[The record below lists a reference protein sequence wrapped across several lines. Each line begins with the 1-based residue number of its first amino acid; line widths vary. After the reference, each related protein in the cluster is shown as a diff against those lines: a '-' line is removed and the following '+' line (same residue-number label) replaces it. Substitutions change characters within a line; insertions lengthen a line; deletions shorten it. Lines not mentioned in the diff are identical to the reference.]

1 MDFPIYWKLWS
12 SDKKIILINPTR
24 VTKNNWFELV
34 YYKILSAVS
43 HRSIIWLSLS
53 PYFAQLQST
62 VVLITILLVTKT
74 ENQIPWATAFRYNFV
89 PWNRCYVISIEPQ
102 VIRKSSC
109 LCETNV
115 IHHTGFEKESIL
127 HLIFVCVNLVS
138 ILISSLNKM

>member
-1 MDFPIYWKLWS
+1 M
-12 SDKKIILINPTR
+12 
-24 VTKNNWFELV
+24 
-34 YYKILSAVS
+34 LSAVS

-115 IHHTGFEKESIL
+115 IHHIREGKHPPLDICLCKFGFYSYFFTE
-127 HLIFVCVNLVS
+127 
-138 ILISSLNKM
+138 